1 MAAKSPLVF
10 VDGGFS
16 QLPPGDS
23 IDGVALGS
31 LVAGS
36 GLVGGG
42 DLNTGNKRLDIGLT
56 ASPSGLIF
64 VGDALGLDGV
74 DQATADAALASG
86 NAGLELGTIALAS
99 GVDAQSSAATALASG
114 NAALNAAVN
123 FQGSSSLTFV
133 AASPLSLG
141 APVGLDDTG
150 RVQVV
155 RVLGSAIQPTVNAK
169 TNFIGVAQASVASG
183 ASVTV
188 LLPRAV
194 DYNQTGL
201 STGSFYYVNPSISGF
216 TSASGQPASWS
227 GAYAWSYVGKAVSS
241 SGLLVLDTI

>member
-1 MAAKSPLVF
+1 MAEKSPLVF

-23 IDGVALGS
+23 IEGVALGS

-64 VGDALGLDGV
+64 VGDALGLDGS

-86 NAGLELGTIALAS
+86 NAGLELGAVALAS
-99 GVDAQSSAATALASG
+99 GVAAQSEANTALASG
-114 NAALNAAVN
+114 IAALDAAVN
-123 FQGSSSLTFV
+123 FQGSSSLTFT
-133 AASPLSLG
+133 AASTVQTG
-141 APVGLDDTG
+141 NPVGLDDTG

-155 RVLGSAIQPTVNAK
+155 VSGSPTISSQN
-169 TNFIGVAQASVASG
+169 NFIGIAQATVASG
-183 ASVTV
+183 TDVSV

-194 DYNQTGL
+194 DFNQTGL
-201 STGSFYYVNPSISGF
+201 NPGYFYYVNPTTSGF
-216 TSASGQPASWS
+216 TAASGQPAAWS
-227 GAYAWSYVGKAVSS
+227 GAYNWGPVAKAVSS
-241 SGLLVLDTI
+241 SGLLLLNPM